1 MSTAPASIQE
11 VEASAMRLPAD
22 QRADLAERL
31 WMSVS
36 ECETVTDV
44 LSESQISE
52 IVRRQQRHRSG
63 DGGAIDFRHSL
74 QLLDDAQ
81 AERNRS

>member
-1 MSTAPASIQE
+1 MSAALTSIQE

-36 ECETVTDV
+36 ECETATDV
-44 LSESQISE
+44 LSESQINE

-63 DGGAIDFRHSL
+63 DGGAIDFRQSL
-74 QLLDDAQ
+74 QRLDEALASRD
-81 AERNRS
+81 RS